1 MIEKAKEEE
10 EREEE
15 EKRRAEADEKA
26 AEENEEKCASDTGS
40 VKGYASTGSADSSNA
55 SINSSQ
61 TAASALSS
69 PKTSPLSSSSSSFF
83 LGGTLRGEGSSG
95 AQTLNTSYLQSLQAK
110 LKQSTK
116 AAMDKER
123 MKASREEGGMREGEK
138 GGGEEE
144 RGERYREGDLGTSG
158 ERERSGEK
166 GIEELMRRKRG
177 VFGVS
182 GVYEEEVD
190 NENEVN
196 ERALSLRKKK
206 IVADGK
212 GEAAV
217 VRSVFAVNVQF
228 LYGKMLTEE
237 ENTRKE
243 EILRTVEEVERR
255 KAEKEKEKEEQKASL
270 AMLSKEKGKNDEG
283 NDDYPLPPN
292 FDRATAVLSRD
303 ALKESSAR
311 STAVAEPKKT
321 RVHSQLQTPL
331 EKAQEMERKEKKKA
345 AIEREKRKELSMDD
359 ETLL

>member
-1 MIEKAKEEE
+1 
-10 EREEE
+10 
-15 EKRRAEADEKA
+15 
-26 AEENEEKCASDTGS
+26 
-40 VKGYASTGSADSSNA
+40 
-55 SINSSQ
+55 
-61 TAASALSS
+61 
-69 PKTSPLSSSSSSFF
+69 
-83 LGGTLRGEGSSG
+83 
-95 AQTLNTSYLQSLQAK
+95 
-110 LKQSTK
+110 
-116 AAMDKER
+116 MDKER

-182 GVYEEEVD
+182 GV
-190 NENEVN
+190 
-196 ERALSLRKKK
+196 KK

-359 ETLL
+359 ESVLHSLKGRDIGDGRMLAGHYKKDIPL